1 MIFHIF
7 SIQVDAHSRESSIL
21 KWKKIKKKK
30 NFAFD
35 VPSNRCPFYDDF
47 SLEIFLRFSMP
58 RRVVT
63 IQKKFRIIK
72 QFRSYQT
79 LDEIYLRFEESL
91 HGKRKKKKKSEE
103 RRRYGR
109 KASIIIDSFYFT
121 DCRHL
126 RVHSR
131 VCFQTVT
138 TIIDGEWWTMNNHTI
153 AIVSARGGG
162 ETRTVGKFATI
173 QRLEHTSS
181 DRLSPSYA
189 SLDFV
194 IEDVI

>member
-1 MIFHIF
+1 M
-7 SIQVDAHSRESSIL
+7 
-21 KWKKIKKKK
+21 KKDKKKK

-91 HGKRKKKKKSEE
+91 HGKRKRKKKVRKEE
-103 RRRYGR
+103 
-109 KASIIIDSFYFT
+109 DT
-121 DCRHL
+121 
-126 RVHSR
+126 
-131 VCFQTVT
+131 
-138 TIIDGEWWTMNNHTI
+138 GEKH
-153 AIVSARGGG
+153 
-162 ETRTVGKFATI
+162 
-173 QRLEHTSS
+173 Q
-181 DRLSPSYA
+181 
-189 SLDFV
+189 
-194 IEDVI
+194 